1 MIIFKK
7 ENRNKMAKPG
17 SECNLYDSQV
27 HAPNHYIPKETDPG
41 YPNDK
46 YLEKQFNK
54 RSQVSLQFCF

>member
-1 MIIFKK
+1 MIWALMIIFKK

-46 YLEKQFNK
+46 YLEK
-54 RSQVSLQFCF
+54 